1 MSRRTKAL
9 LAVLLVA
16 GFGLSGCVVPER
28 EEVVVREPYHSG
40 PYWVPGY
47 YGPYGYWHPGRWR

>member
-1 MSRRTKAL
+1 MRCDMTRRAKAL

-16 GFGLSGCVVPER
+16 GFGLSGCVLPER
-28 EEVVVREPYHSG
+28 EEVVVREPYRAG

-47 YGPYGYWHPGRWR
+47 

>member
-9 LAVLLVA
+9 LALLLVA

-28 EEVVVREPYHSG
+28 EEVVVREPYHGS
-40 PYWVPGY
+40 WVPGY
-47 YGPYGYWHPGRWR
+47 YGPYGYWHPGHWR